1 MSATFCPQHPRMEDI
16 RAQLKHIKSKIV
28 REVGKIA
35 ESLRHEAQSDRA
47 RVASLRANLQRLQ
60 GNMGEVNEKAN
71 RLRELE
77 RQAEADRRLLVSF
90 LDPSLATDPQ
100 PDSEEPRAVVISDA
114 EFPRLARFPPSTMQ
128 VLPSGN

>member
-1 MSATFCPQHPRMEDI
+1 MSATFGPQHPRMEDI
-16 RAQLKHIKSKIV
+16 RAQLKDIKSKIG

-60 GNMGEVNEKAN
+60 GNMGEVNEKAI

-90 LDPSLATDPQ
+90 R
-100 PDSEEPRAVVISDA
+100 SEEHTYELQSLMRISYAV
-114 EFPRLARFPPSTMQ
+114 
-128 VLPSGN
+128 